1 MKLSTNIQV
10 YIPLFLRS
18 LEHNN
23 RSALIGKEGRP
34 HLGADSAN
42 FRTTDFDSLFS
53 ACTLRAAGKEGLSD
67 FAKNNFGVSLSQGA
81 VHTRLV
87 AGMSKIV
94 ESFQADLP
102 TRIFRVTNS
111 FNESMYLAANE
122 PSLGMYRLQEHV
134 QTNVPR
140 VVMQKQSLYGVSVSL
155 LNVWG
160 ALC

>member
-1 MKLSTNIQV
+1 M
-10 YIPLFLRS
+10 R
-18 LEHNN
+18 
-23 RSALIGKEGRP
+23 
-34 HLGADSAN
+34 
-42 FRTTDFDSLFS
+42 
-53 ACTLRAAGKEGLSD
+53 CTLRAAGKEGLSD
-67 FAKNNFGVSLSQGA
+67 FAKYNFGVSLSQGA